1 MSNGTNSK
9 AESLIN
15 VDLGDRS
22 YPIYIGSG
30 QLQAV
35 GLSRFIQ
42 GNKVLIVT
50 NTTVAELYLSALRAQ
65 LEDKQV
71 DCVILN
77 DGEQFKSLETLNLIF
92 THLLENNHDRKT
104 TLIALGGGV
113 VGDITGFAAAC
124 YQRGV
129 PFIQVPTTLLSQVDS
144 SVGGKTAV
152 NHAMGKNM
160 IGAFYQPQAVIIDT
174 HSLST
179 LPESEFSAGMAEV
192 IKYGLI
198 ADAEFFVWLEE
209 NSQALKDRDSC
220 ALTYAIERSC
230 VNKAQVVSAD
240 ETEQGVRAILN
251 LGHTFGHAIE
261 TFQQYSGWLHGE
273 AVAAGMVM
281 AAHLSMMSGGVS
293 QQQYQ
298 RIVKLISFWS
308 LPVAPPENMQVDDF
322 MQLMYRDKKVLDGQ
336 LRLVLL
342 EAVGKAVVTSDF
354 NTDDLQQ
361 MLSETCSKIS

>member
-1 MSNGTNSK
+1 MANSPIS
-9 AESLIN
+9 ATVE

-30 QLQAV
+30 QLSDTDV
-35 GLSRFIQ
+35 SRFVA
-42 GNKVLIVT
+42 GNKALIVT
-50 NTTVAELYLSALRAQ
+50 NTTVAPLYMAQ
-65 LEDKQV
+65 LQSQLQDKDV
-71 DCVILN
+71 DWIILE
-77 DGEQFKSLETLNLIF
+77 DGEQFKNLDTLNSIL
-92 THLLENNHDRKT
+92 TKLLDNKHDRKT

-152 NHAMGKNM
+152 NHPLGKNM
-160 IGAFYQPQAVIIDT
+160 IGAFYQPQAVVIDT
-174 HSLST
+174 DSLAT
-179 LPESEFSAGMAEV
+179 LPEREFSAGMAEV

-198 ADAEFFVWLEE
+198 ADADFFGWLEQ
-209 NSQALKDRDSC
+209 NSAALKQGDQA

-230 VNKAQVVSAD
+230 LNKAKVVSAD
-240 ETEQGVRAILN
+240 ETEQGIRAILN

-261 TFQQYSGWLHGE
+261 TFQNYSGWLHGE

-281 AAHLSMMSGGVS
+281 ASKLSLMMGGLS
-293 QQQYQ
+293 QSEFD
-298 RIVKLISFWS
+298 RVKNLIKSWS
-308 LPVAPPENMQVDDF
+308 LPVAPPKDMTAEDF
-322 MQLMYRDKKVLDGQ
+322 NKLMYRDKKVLDGE

-342 EAVGKAVVTSDF
+342 RALGDAEVTNDYSVES
-354 NTDDLQQ
+354 LQTV
-361 MLSETCSKIS
+361 LSSSFSE

>member
-1 MSNGTNSK
+1 MIDGINSK
-9 AESLIN
+9 TKSMIN
-15 VDLGDRS
+15 VDLDDRS
-22 YPIYIGSG
+22 YPIFIGSG
-30 QLQAV
+30 QLQV
-35 GLSRFIQ
+35 VDLSRFIQ
-42 GNKVLIVT
+42 GNKALIVT
-50 NTTVAELYLSALRAQ
+50 NTTVAELYLTDLKAQ
-65 LEDKQV
+65 LGDKQV

-77 DGEQFKSLETLNLIF
+77 DGEQFKSLETLDLIF

-152 NHAMGKNM
+152 NHPMGKNM

-174 HSLST
+174 NSLST
-179 LPESEFSAGMAEV
+179 LPDSEFSAGMAEV

-209 NSQALKDRDSC
+209 NSQALKDRDSG

-230 VNKAQVVSAD
+230 INKAKVVSAD

-251 LGHTFGHAIE
+251 LGHTFGHAME
-261 TFQQYSGWLHGE
+261 TFQAYSGWLHGE

-281 AAHLSMMSGGVS
+281 AARLSMMTGGVS

-298 RIVKLISFWS
+298 RIKQLIGFWS
-308 LPVAPPENMQVDDF
+308 LPVTPPSEMKVDDF
-322 MQLMYRDKKVLDGQ
+322 MRLMYRDKKVLDGQ
-336 LRLVLL
+336 FRLVLL

-354 NTDDLQQ
+354 NAEDLQQ
-361 MLSETCSKIS
+361 MLLEACSE